1 MLALRTASAQQRFD
15 TWLEDWRRFH
25 QSASIGGQLAVL
37 DILASLVPDSP
48 VFLLEEIEMLTRQ
61 YRHVAPHWS
70 ALRELFETTLWHQL
84 PTIPVD
90 QNEMPTWYPE
100 AIYRLGLPYRWAAL
114 CVCFVDFLLGQFPD
128 VDPAPFRPFQDWIVS
143 TARQFYTD
151 CTISSQQGAIVTVP
165 SPVA

>member
-61 YRHVAPHWS
+61 GC
-70 ALRELFETTLWHQL
+70 LQ
-84 PTIPVD
+84 
-90 QNEMPTWYPE
+90 
-100 AIYRLGLPYRWAAL
+100 GLPATNQL
-114 CVCFVDFLLGQFPD
+114 TLF
-128 VDPAPFRPFQDWIVS
+128 
-143 TARQFYTD
+143 
-151 CTISSQQGAIVTVP
+151 
-165 SPVA
+165 